1 MVKPIARPVCRRA
14 IGMIES
20 RVKSIIVATKY
31 FYLRV
36 GLQAHDAFFGDIKHI
51 YPRSSNLADQFPA
64 KVLLEA
70 ERRYGKF
77 LAWENVD
84 KLSIFSSGWHT
95 SLLNPRYHYTLRG
108 YTKLG
113 WMSATIEMEAANQGV
128 VYTYQLGDW
137 NQWMGSRFQS
147 CQSFN
152 GEMVDGL
159 HKHNPS
165 CSPSSVIVDLT
176 VVQTLSFALSTT
188 FVGGTMPSHDLL
200 LFFQS
205 NLTLIRSWYLSSTN
219 YSKTLEDWLKLQ
231 DKNAAG
237 TRHALLLSEADLKST
252 WRAPNCLI
260 WTTDNILPHGWGV
273 GHYLFRAKNN

>member
-1 MVKPIARPVCRRA
+1 MVKPIVCRRA

-20 RVKSIIVATKY
+20 RVKSIIVVTN
-31 FYLRV
+31 
-36 GLQAHDAFFGDIKHI
+36 LQARDAFFGNIKHI

-64 KVLLEA
+64 KVLLEV

-137 NQWMGSRFQS
+137 NQWMVHSGDLVVIGSRFQS

-165 CSPSSVIVDLT
+165 CSPSSAIVDLT

-188 FVGGTMPSHDLL
+188 FIGRTMPSHDLL
-200 LFFQS
+200 LFIQS

-219 YSKTLEDWLKLQ
+219 YLKTLEDWLKLQ
-231 DKNAAG
+231 
-237 TRHALLLSEADLKST
+237 ST
-252 WRAPNCLI
+252 WHAPNFLI
-260 WTTDNILPHGWGV
+260 WTTDNILLHGWGV

>member
-1 MVKPIARPVCRRA
+1 MSMR
-14 IGMIES
+14 
-20 RVKSIIVATKY
+20 Y
-31 FYLRV
+31 FYLCV
-36 GLQAHDAFFGDIKHI
+36 GLQARDAFFGNIKHI
-51 YPRSSNLADQFPA
+51 YPRSSNLVDQFPA

-84 KLSIFSSGWHT
+84 KLLIFSSGWHT
-95 SLLNPRYHYTLRG
+95 SLLNPRYHYTLQG

-113 WMSATIEMEAANQGV
+113 WMSATIEMEAANQGI
-128 VYTYQLGDW
+128 VYTYKLGDW

-165 CSPSSVIVDLT
+165 CSPSSAIVNLT

-188 FVGGTMPSHDLL
+188 FVGGIMPSHDLL
-200 LFFQS
+200 LV
-205 NLTLIRSWYLSSTN
+205 LIEHELLKNTRRLAKAARQKCCRLRVVYMACSELFNMDNGQQCIISLPTSSD
-219 YSKTLEDWLKLQ
+219 LV
-231 DKNAAG
+231 
-237 TRHALLLSEADLKST
+237 LKSY
-252 WRAPNCLI
+252 RMDGVLG
-260 WTTDNILPHGWGV
+260 TTSSGPRTTRESG
-273 GHYLFRAKNN
+273 Y